1 MLPRIPLI
9 RTLKK
14 WLKELTL
21 FRFALILGALLVS
34 DYYNGLIRT
43 FILQRPYS
51 EFQYPTETDYK
62 KLVQLVLAANGSYDT
77 LPTHLRPITAYNFPL
92 IQTSSTC
99 YEVNNNLFLLMVVKS
114 AVVNFK
120 NREFVRKSWG
130 QLKEVMPGERNAAQ
144 VRTVFLLGMTND
156 EEVKQKVLQ
165 ESHDHQDIVLY
176 DFVDQYWNNT
186 FKAIMGLRW
195 TAQHCSNARFIL
207 FVDDDYFINP
217 FAIVEHLHVYN
228 FHITLKF
235 IRFNSPYVVHF

>member
-1 MLPRIPLI
+1 M
-9 RTLKK
+9 TLKI
-14 WLKELTL
+14 LLELHSVLIFTCL
-21 FRFALILGALLVS
+21 LAAFLYADYKFGFINAL
-34 DYYNGLIRT
+34 RE
-43 FILQRPYS
+43 RPYS

-186 FKAIMGLRW
+186 FKAIMGLRY
-195 TAQHCSNARFIL
+195 CL
-207 FVDDDYFINP
+207 FNIIF
-217 FAIVEHLHVYN
+217 F
-228 FHITLKF
+228 
-235 IRFNSPYVVHF
+235 SC